1 MIQYPNLSLTLL
13 LGFILLPPFVLTTRY
28 GIEPYPA
35 IILPSGA
42 NKANVSPTQ
51 VSFNRTSLWGKHQE
65 KGIWV
70 RVDLE
75 TFLEPIPV
83 HYLDPIAVN
92 LFGLKSPNGKIING
106 FNTKKVTTE
115 EVQSGKQWLRQKL
128 SQFGYASDEL
138 MITFDKETFDIGSH
152 KIITSDRKHEEILRL
167 E

>member
-1 MIQYPNLSLTLL
+1 MMQYPNLSLTLL

-51 VSFNRTSLWGKHQE
+51 VSFNRTSLWGKHKE

-75 TFLEPIPV
+75 TFLNPISV
-83 HYLDPIAVN
+83 NQWNGIAVN
-92 LFGLKSPNGKIING
+92 SFGLKSPNAKIIKG

-138 MITFDKETFDIGSH
+138 MITFDKETFDIAAN
-152 KIITSDRKHEEILRL
+152 KIITSNKMHEEILRL
-167 E
+167 D